1 MRWAYAHA
9 RALVAPSH
17 EDYGLTP
24 LEAGAWGKPTL
35 ALRAGGYLDT
45 VAEDVSGLFFDA
57 PTPEAIRAAVVADRG
72 PVLGRR
78 DDPAAHGAVHRGPL
92 RGAAAGRGRWSAPRG
107 VSLRT
112 PAREPTT
119 SR

>member
-24 LEAGAWGKPTL
+24 IEAGAWGKPTL

-45 VAEDVSGLFFDA
+45 VAEGVSGLFFDA
-57 PTPEAIRAAVVADRG
+57 PTPEAIRAAVVAHRG

-78 DDPAAHGAVHRGPL
+78 GDPGRTWSSSPRPASRRGCSPRSL
-92 RGAAAGRGRWSAPRG
+92 VCSTRG
-107 VSLRT
+107 
-112 PAREPTT
+112 
-119 SR
+119 